1 MVGYF
6 KGEVLARSVAWRVV
20 TAEKFDRCVNYTCIK
35 LVQLCYSRKWLN
47 LIINVQYMFTYEQV
61 LNQVYNLS
69 TADRLRLLEALQKM
83 LNEGVEVE
91 GDSEVIPISEIN
103 ESELAWQDYLAGRD
117 RGISSK
123 ELKLKLF
130 GEKID

>member
-1 MVGYF
+1 MKIVWTR
-6 KGEVLARSVAWRVV
+6 LA
-20 TAEKFDRCVNYTCIK
+20 
-35 LVQLCYSRKWLN
+35 
-47 LIINVQYMFTYEQV
+47 
-61 LNQVYNLS
+61 VYNLS
-69 TADRLRLLEALQKM
+69 TADRLRLLEALQQM
-83 LNEGVEVE
+83 VNEGVEIEV
-91 GDSEVIPISEIN
+91 DSEVIPISEIN

>member
-1 MVGYF
+1 
-6 KGEVLARSVAWRVV
+6 
-20 TAEKFDRCVNYTCIK
+20 
-35 LVQLCYSRKWLN
+35 
-47 LIINVQYMFTYEQV
+47 MFTYEQV

-69 TADRLRLLEALQKM
+69 YTDRLRLLEALQQM
-83 LNEGVEVE
+83 VNEEVEVE

>member
-1 MVGYF
+1 
-6 KGEVLARSVAWRVV
+6 
-20 TAEKFDRCVNYTCIK
+20 
-35 LVQLCYSRKWLN
+35 
-47 LIINVQYMFTYEQV
+47 MFTYEQV

-69 TADRLRLLEALQKM
+69 ATDRLRLLEALQKM
-83 LNEGVEVE
+83 LNEGIEVE
-91 GDSEVIPISEIN
+91 GDSEVIPVAEIN

>member
-1 MVGYF
+1 
-6 KGEVLARSVAWRVV
+6 
-20 TAEKFDRCVNYTCIK
+20 
-35 LVQLCYSRKWLN
+35 
-47 LIINVQYMFTYEQV
+47 MFTYEQV

-69 TADRLRLLEALQKM
+69 TAERLRLLEELQKM

-91 GDSEVIPISEIN
+91 ADSEVIPVAEIN

>member
-1 MVGYF
+1 
-6 KGEVLARSVAWRVV
+6 
-20 TAEKFDRCVNYTCIK
+20 
-35 LVQLCYSRKWLN
+35 
-47 LIINVQYMFTYEQV
+47 MFTYEQI

-69 TADRLRLLEALQKM
+69 ATDRLRLLEALQKM
-83 LNEGVEVE
+83 LNEGIEVE
-91 GDSEVIPISEIN
+91 GDSEVIPVAEIN

>member
-1 MVGYF
+1 
-6 KGEVLARSVAWRVV
+6 
-20 TAEKFDRCVNYTCIK
+20 
-35 LVQLCYSRKWLN
+35 
-47 LIINVQYMFTYEQV
+47 MFTYDQV

-69 TADRLRLLEALQKM
+69 YTDRLRLLEALQKM
-83 LNEGVEVE
+83 VNEEVEVE

-130 GEKID
+130 G

>member
-1 MVGYF
+1 
-6 KGEVLARSVAWRVV
+6 
-20 TAEKFDRCVNYTCIK
+20 
-35 LVQLCYSRKWLN
+35 
-47 LIINVQYMFTYEQV
+47 MFTYEQV

-69 TADRLRLLEALQKM
+69 TTDRLRLLEALQKM
-83 LNEGVEVE
+83 LNEGIEVE
-91 GDSEVIPISEIN
+91 ADSEVIPVAEIN

>member
-1 MVGYF
+1 
-6 KGEVLARSVAWRVV
+6 
-20 TAEKFDRCVNYTCIK
+20 
-35 LVQLCYSRKWLN
+35 
-47 LIINVQYMFTYEQV
+47 MFTYEQV

-69 TADRLRLLEALQKM
+69 TTDRLRLLEALQKM
-83 LNEGVEVE
+83 LNEGIEVE
-91 GDSEVIPISEIN
+91 GDSEVIPVAEIN

>member
-1 MVGYF
+1 
-6 KGEVLARSVAWRVV
+6 
-20 TAEKFDRCVNYTCIK
+20 
-35 LVQLCYSRKWLN
+35 
-47 LIINVQYMFTYEQV
+47 MFTYDQV
-61 LNQVYNLS
+61 LNQVQNLS
-69 TADRLRLLEALQKM
+69 TADQLKLLEELQKM
-83 LNEGVEVE
+83 LNGGVEE
-91 GDSEVIPISEIN
+91 DSEVIPLAEIT

>member
-1 MVGYF
+1 
-6 KGEVLARSVAWRVV
+6 
-20 TAEKFDRCVNYTCIK
+20 
-35 LVQLCYSRKWLN
+35 
-47 LIINVQYMFTYEQV
+47 MFTYEQV

-69 TADRLRLLEALQKM
+69 TADRLRLLEALQQM
-83 LNEGVEVE
+83 VDEEVEVE
-91 GDSEVIPISEIN
+91 GDSEVIPVSEIN

>member
-1 MVGYF
+1 
-6 KGEVLARSVAWRVV
+6 
-20 TAEKFDRCVNYTCIK
+20 
-35 LVQLCYSRKWLN
+35 
-47 LIINVQYMFTYEQV
+47 MFTYEQV

-69 TADRLRLLEALQKM
+69 YTDRLRLLEALQKM
-83 LNEGVEVE
+83 LNEEE
-91 GDSEVIPISEIN
+91 EADSEVIPVAEIN